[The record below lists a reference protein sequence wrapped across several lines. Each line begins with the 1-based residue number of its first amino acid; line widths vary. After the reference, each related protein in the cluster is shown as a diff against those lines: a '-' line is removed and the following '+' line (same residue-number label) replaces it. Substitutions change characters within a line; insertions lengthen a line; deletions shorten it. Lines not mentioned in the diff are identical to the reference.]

1 MSSLLRKKIFLG
13 YIIITAIVLF
23 LTVVMV
29 NERFR
34 FRRFEGVIN
43 ETNYARENI
52 HRAHLYITR
61 LATLGESVI
70 AWDESDYNRYHYQ
83 RLKTD
88 SILLVHDRIIG
99 KHLHG
104 LYPGTVNGFI
114 FRRRHRVQFRQLD
127 LEGYRNVRILA
138 YDAVVFHG
146 QNRESVFQ
154 ITGLQYTSHFF
165 LFFLVNA
172 LNILR
177 RADR

>member
-34 FRRFEGVIN
+34 FRRFEDVIN

-52 HRAHLYITR
+52 HKAHLYITK

-88 SILLVHDRIIG
+88 SILLEI
-99 KHLHG
+99 
-104 LYPGTVNGFI
+104 PGWSPTV
-114 FRRRHRVQFRQLD
+114 
-127 LEGYRNVRILA
+127 
-138 YDAVVFHG
+138 
-146 QNRESVFQ
+146 
-154 ITGLQYTSHFF
+154 F
-165 LFFLVNA
+165 LLMNY
-172 LNILR
+172 L
-177 RADR
+177 